1 MRKEKFLNT
10 FKLPSS
16 RNPDIKIINPMEQ
29 FQKKSIQQNVIK
41 TGTTTVGLIC
51 KDAVILGTDR
61 RASMAYYIASK
72 TAKKLHKIQDH
83 LFMTIAGTVADAQY
97 LVDIIKAETTIYQL
111 EKERP
116 IHVKSA
122 ARILSNI
129 LYQKKMAP
137 YEVGL
142 ILGGI
147 TEEEG
152 PILIDIGSYGSIL
165 PDDYIAIGSGTPFA
179 IGVLEANYKKN
190 LMPEEGKK
198 ICVDAIKS
206 SIIRDM
212 ASGNGI
218 DIAVIRKDGISSE
231 EFIPIS

>member
-72 TAKKLHKIQDH
+72 TAKKLHKIQNH
-83 LFMTIAGTVADAQY
+83 LFMTIAGSVADAQY

-116 IHVKSA
+116 IQVKSA

-129 LYQKKMAP
+129 LYQKKMTP

-152 PILIDIGSYGSIL
+152 PILMDIGSYGSIL
-165 PDDYIAIGSGTPFA
+165 PDDYIAVGSGTPFA
-179 IGVLEANYKKN
+179 IEIG
-190 LMPEEGKK
+190 
-198 ICVDAIKS
+198 
-206 SIIRDM
+206 R
-212 ASGNGI
+212 ASCRER
-218 DIAVIRKDGISSE
+218 V
-231 EFIPIS
+231 